1 MYDTLFISW
10 RLRSHFNTCLSFK
23 IEENVVRECRRHDM
37 ATVCSFLHFSRCT
50 ILVRLKKEKNSELQY
65 KPGDHLAIFPA
76 NRPELVQGLIDR
88 LSGDVDPDLPIAVE
102 VLREIKGKLQV
113 SSLRSLLV

>member
-1 MYDTLFISW
+1 MRDSHRHAIATLS
-10 RLRSHFNTCLSFK
+10 SC
-23 IEENVVRECRRHDM
+23 
-37 ATVCSFLHFSRCT
+37 LHFSRST

-88 LSGDVDPDLPIAVE
+88 LSGDVDPDLPVVVE
-102 VLREIKGKLQV
+102 VLREIKG
-113 SSLRSLLV
+113 

>member
-1 MYDTLFISW
+1 
-10 RLRSHFNTCLSFK
+10 
-23 IEENVVRECRRHDM
+23 M
-37 ATVCSFLHFSRCT
+37 ATLCSFLHFSRST

-65 KPGDHLAIFPA
+65 KPADHLAIFPA

-113 SSLRSLLV
+113 SSLRSLFV